1 MAILENRVPYS
12 QRYLFNAIPD
22 TNHNA
27 NPTNPNRNS
36 KGIALT
42 LRTLLILLLG
52 TVVNMA
58 PAFQGLPRLLALGL
72 LSFDTV
78 IETVVLLEY

>member
-1 MAILENRVPYS
+1 MKYS
-12 QRYLFNAIPD
+12 QQYLFNAIPD

-36 KGIALT
+36 KVTLT
-42 LRTLLILLLG
+42 LLSLSTLQTLVTLILG

-58 PAFQGLPRLLALGL
+58 PAFQGLPVKIM
-72 LSFDTV
+72 LSSV
-78 IETVVLLEY
+78 MSSI